1 MLSQKSEDKF
11 DHPQT
16 LGSSQLR
23 KTKGL
28 AKIATVIILS
38 RLRCRMRGLRVRV
51 THTGKGET
59 GACPG

>member
-1 MLSQKSEDKF
+1 MVSQKSEDTF

-16 LGSSQLR
+16 LGSSQPR

-28 AKIATVIILS
+28 AKIATIVILS
-38 RLRCRMRGLRVRV
+38 HLRCRMRGLRVHV

-59 GACPG
+59 EACPG